1 MQLYLIRHGQSENNH
16 LWASTGSSQGRH
28 EDPELTAVGRQQA
41 ALVAEFLQ
49 RTDPAWADKTYDP
62 QNVAGFGITHVY
74 CSLMVRAVATG
85 AAIAGLGSVATRS
98 ALPLVGLRS
107 AHETGGIYQ
116 MDPETGEPVGLPGR
130 TRSYFEAHYPT
141 LRLPESV
148 DENGWW
154 NRPREEDDE
163 IPPRAQR
170 LLGMLLTQH
179 GDTDDHIALVTH
191 GGFYNYLLAA
201 LLDIPAERDCWF
213 GLNNTAITRIDF
225 DPDRMRLVYMN
236 RVDFLPAV
244 LIT

>member
-1 MQLYLIRHGQSENNH
+1 MQLYLIRHGQSQNNH
-16 LWASTGSSQGRH
+16 LWATTGSNVGRH
-28 EDPELTAVGRQQA
+28 EDPELTQVGQQQA

-49 RTDPAWADKTYDP
+49 RTDPAWADRASDP
-62 QNVAGFGITHVY
+62 QNIAGFGITHVY

-85 AAIAGLGSVATRS
+85 AAIAGVLG
-98 ALPLVGLRS
+98 LPLVGLRS

-116 MDPETGEPVGLPGR
+116 MDPETGEPIGLPGR
-130 TRSYFEAHYPT
+130 TRSFFETHYPM

-154 NRPREEDDE
+154 NRPREEDAE

-170 LLGMLLTQH
+170 MIGMLLAHH
-179 GDTDDHIALVTH
+179 GDTNDHVVLVTH
-191 GGFYNYLLAA
+191 GGFYNYVLSA
-201 LLDIPAERDCWF
+201 LLGIHAERRCWF

-225 DPDRMRLVYMN
+225 DLDRLRLVYMN
-236 RVDFLPAV
+236 RADFLPTS

>member
-1 MQLYLIRHGQSENNH
+1 MQLYLIRHGQSQNNH
-16 LWASTGSSQGRH
+16 LWANTGSNEGRH

-41 ALVAEFLQ
+41 ALVAGFLL
-49 RTDPAWADKTYDP
+49 RGDPTWADKSFDP

-85 AAIAGLGSVATRS
+85 VAIAGALG
-98 ALPLVGLRS
+98 LPLVGLRS

-116 MDPETGEPVGLPGR
+116 IDPEIGEPVGLPGR
-130 TRSYFEAHYPT
+130 TRRYFEKHYPS

-148 DENGWW
+148 DESGWW

-170 LLGMLLTQH
+170 LLGMLLAQH
-179 GDTDDHIALVTH
+179 GETDGHVGLVTH

-201 LLDIPAERDCWF
+201 LLGIPAESRCWF
-213 GLNNTAITRIDF
+213 GLNNTGITRMDF
-225 DPDRMRLVYMN
+225 TPDRLRLVYMN
-236 RVDFLPAV
+236 RVDFLPVA

>member
-1 MQLYLIRHGQSENNH
+1 MQFYFIRHGQSENNH
-16 LWASTGSSQGRH
+16 LWANTGSNQGRH
-28 EDPELTAVGRQQA
+28 EDPELTPVGQQQA

-49 RTDPAWADKTYDP
+49 RTDPAADKVSDP
-62 QNVAGFGITHVY
+62 QNVAGFGITHLY

-85 AAIAGLGSVATRS
+85 VAV
-98 ALPLVGLRS
+98 AEALDLPLVGLRS

-116 MDPETGEPVGLPGR
+116 IDPETGVPVGLPGR
-130 TRSYFEAHYPT
+130 SRSYFGEHYPS

-148 DENGWW
+148 DESGWW

-170 LLGMLLTQH
+170 LLGMLLARH
-179 GDTDDHIALVTH
+179 GDADDHIALVTH

-201 LLDIPAERDCWF
+201 LLGIPAERRCWF
-213 GLNNTAITRIDF
+213 GLNNVGITRIDF
-225 DPDRMRLVYMN
+225 TPERLRLVYMN
-236 RVDFLPAV
+236 RVDFLPRD

>member
-1 MQLYLIRHGQSENNH
+1 MQLYLIRHGQSQNNH
-16 LWASTGSSQGRH
+16 LWANTGSSVGRH
-28 EDPELTAVGRQQA
+28 EDPELTSVGRQQA

-49 RTDPAWADKTYDP
+49 RTDPAWTDKASDP

-85 AAIAGLGSVATRS
+85 VAIADAL

-116 MDPETGEPVGLPGR
+116 IDPETGEPVGLPGR
-130 TRSYFEAHYPT
+130 TRSYFLAHYPA
-141 LRLPESV
+141 LRLPASV

-163 IPPRAQR
+163 ISPRAQR
-170 LLGMLLTQH
+170 LLGMLLAHH
-179 GDTDDHIALVTH
+179 GDTDDHIVLVTH
-191 GGFYNYLLAA
+191 GGFYNYLLTA
-201 LLDIPAERDCWF
+201 LLGIPAERRCWF
-213 GLNNTAITRIDF
+213 GLNNVAITRIDF
-225 DPDRMRLVYMN
+225 DLDRLRLVYLN
-236 RVDFLPAV
+236 RADFLPTS